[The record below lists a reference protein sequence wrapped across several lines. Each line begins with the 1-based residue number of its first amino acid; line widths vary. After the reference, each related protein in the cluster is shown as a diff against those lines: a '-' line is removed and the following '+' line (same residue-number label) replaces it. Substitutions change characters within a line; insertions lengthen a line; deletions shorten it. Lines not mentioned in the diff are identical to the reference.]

1 MTNQLQTQNKR
12 DISTDT
18 SVWTFQDIKRYYD
31 PQDLLTEK
39 QVGQALSL
47 IKGRNL
53 NPLLN
58 EVYIVAYKKK
68 NGGAEFSLIV
78 SKEAFLKRA
87 AQNPNYEGFEAGVVV
102 VDDSGDMVERKG
114 ALLLPND
121 TLVGGW
127 ARVYRKNFKVPVEV
141 FVSREEYDK
150 KQSTWNAM
158 PATMIRKTALVNAL
172 REAFPEDLG
181 NMYTEDDGGET
192 FDRIKDVTPRE
203 TQEDVK
209 ARKMAQIEQQRQ
221 EQPQPVQ
228 PEQELVEETEGTEE
242 QPQPN
247 FISDEQHDT
256 IMQQIN
262 ELALITGQATETVG
276 NYYMKKYKLND
287 FHELLVAGFN
297 VVSNDIQT
305 QINNRKG

>member
-1 MTNQLQTQNKR
+1 MCVLNGGINDYDTVKIALRPLKMRNKGIQNKKEDKDMTNQLQTQNKR

-18 SVWTFQDIKRYYD
+18 SAWTFQDIKRYYD

-192 FDRIKDVTPRE
+192 FDRIKDVTPQE
-203 TQEDVK
+203 TQEDVR
-209 ARKMAQIEQQRQ
+209 ARKLAQIEQMKQ
-221 EQPQPVQ
+221 EQTHFQQTSESNSQPIANSQNEPVQ
-228 PEQELVEETEGTEE
+228 G
-242 QPQPN
+242 
-247 FISDEQHDT
+247 
-256 IMQQIN
+256 
-262 ELALITGQATETVG
+262 
-276 NYYMKKYKLND
+276 
-287 FHELLVAGFN
+287 ELL
-297 VVSNDIQT
+297 DY
-305 QINNRKG
+305 

>member
-1 MTNQLQTQNKR
+1 MTNNQLSTQNKR
-12 DISTDT
+12 DIAIDT
-18 SVWTFQDIKRYYD
+18 SVWTFQDVKRYFD
-31 PQDLLTEK
+31 PQNLLTEK

-53 NPLLN
+53 NPLAN

-68 NGGAEFSLIV
+68 SGGTEFSLIV

-87 AQNPNYEGFEAGVVV
+87 AQNPNYEGFEAGVVT
-102 VDDSGDMVERKG
+102 VDDEGVMHERKG
-114 ALLLPND
+114 ALMLPGD

-127 ARVYRKNFKVPVEV
+127 ARVYRKNFKVPVEI

-192 FDRIKDVTPRE
+192 FDRIKDVTPQESR
-203 TQEDVK
+203 EDVV
-209 ARKMAQIEQQRQ
+209 ARKMAEIERFNK
-221 EQPQPVQ
+221 
-228 PEQELVEETEGTEE
+228 EQEANSVDPEPTQNEEPIQGELL
-242 QPQPN
+242 
-247 FISDEQHDT
+247 DD
-256 IMQQIN
+256 N
-262 ELALITGQATETVG
+262 ELE
-276 NYYMKKYKLND
+276 
-287 FHELLVAGFN
+287 F
-297 VVSNDIQT
+297 
-305 QINNRKG
+305 

>member
-1 MTNQLQTQNKR
+1 MTNNQLSTQSKR
-12 DISTDT
+12 DIAIDT
-18 SVWTFQDIKRYYD
+18 SVWTFQDVKRYFD
-31 PQDLLTEK
+31 PQNLLTEK

-53 NPLLN
+53 NPLAN

-68 NGGAEFSLIV
+68 SGGTEFSLIV

-87 AQNPNYEGFEAGVVV
+87 AQNPNYEGFEAGIVV
-102 VDDSGDMVERKG
+102 VDSDGVMQERKG
-114 ALLLPND
+114 ALTLPGD

-127 ARVYRKNFKVPVEV
+127 ARVYRKNFKVPVEI

-192 FDRIKDVTPRE
+192 FDRIRDVTPQE
-203 TQEDVK
+203 SQEDVR
-209 ARKMAQIEQQRQ
+209 ARKMAQIEQMKR
-221 EQPQPVQ
+221 EQAVKQAEPTRDTSYPADEV
-228 PEQELVEETEGTEE
+228 PSIEEE
-242 QPQPN
+242 Q
-247 FISDEQHDT
+247 
-256 IMQQIN
+256 
-262 ELALITGQATETVG
+262 V
-276 NYYMKKYKLND
+276 
-287 FHELLVAGFN
+287 ELLDGELEY
-297 VVSNDIQT
+297 
-305 QINNRKG
+305 